1 MCRLPIAS
9 SDLKDKDNYDSVL
22 IVANDLDKDVSKLS
36 ELNEHYTNLKAV
48 KELCADFEKDLT
60 FTISNK
66 KRLVTIS
73 KSYLCSI
80 FK

>member
-1 MCRLPIAS
+1 MS

-48 KELCADFEKDLT
+48 KELSADFEKDLT

-66 KRLVTIS
+66 KRLV
-73 KSYLCSI
+73 
-80 FK
+80 